1 MKRIEREQSV
11 SMKASVPSGLPA
23 GCLIYDS
30 HCRLCVAVKQK
41 LERARLSGQTEFVPY
56 ASQKAR
62 ERLGRNYQPG
72 QRPPMAYWV
81 DERGTIVG
89 GLEAFL
95 SVTTGLKIGTG
106 FMFFWRFRV
115 CRVILLALYKLVAT
129 HRYRWFGASDET
141 SLTEKPAS
149 ARGSIENRRE

>member
-11 SMKASVPSGLPA
+11 SMKESVPSGPSA

-41 LERARLSGQTEFVPY
+41 LERARLSAQTEFVPY

-62 ERLGRNYQPG
+62 ERLGRDYQPG

-95 SVTTGLKIGTG
+95 PLITGLRIGNV

-115 CRVILLALYKLVAT
+115 CRVIVLALYKLVAT
-129 HRYRWFGASDET
+129 HRYRWFGASDEP
-141 SLTEKPAS
+141 SITEKPVS
-149 ARGSIENRRE
+149 AHGSIENGE

>member
-1 MKRIEREQSV
+1 MKRLEREQSV
-11 SMKASVPSGLPA
+11 SMKEGVPSGLPA

-62 ERLGRNYQPG
+62 ERLGRDYQPG
-72 QRPPMAYWV
+72 RRPPMAYWV

-95 SVTTGLKIGTG
+95 PLTTGLRIGNV

-115 CRVILLALYKLVAT
+115 CRVILLALYKLVAK
-129 HRYRWFGASDET
+129 HRYRWFGTSDEP
-141 SLTEKPAS
+141 LITEKPAS
-149 ARGSIENRRE
+149 AHGSIENGE

>member
-1 MKRIEREQSV
+1 MKEG
-11 SMKASVPSGLPA
+11 VPNGLPA

-62 ERLGRNYQPG
+62 ERLGRGYQPG
-72 QRPPMAYWV
+72 RRPPMAYWV

-95 SVTTGLKIGTG
+95 PLTTGLRIGNV

-115 CRVILLALYKLVAT
+115 CRVILLALYKLVAK

-141 SLTEKPAS
+141 SITEKPAS
-149 ARGSIENRRE
+149 AHGSIENGE

>member
-1 MKRIEREQSV
+1 MKRIEREQSA

-30 HCRLCVAVKQK
+30 HCRVCVAVKQK

-62 ERLGRNYQPG
+62 ERLGHRYQPG

-81 DERGTIVG
+81 DERGTVVG

-95 SVTTGLKIGTG
+95 PLATGLRVGKIFT
-106 FMFFWRFRV
+106 FFWRFRV
-115 CRVILLALYKLVAT
+115 CRVMLLALYKLVAT
-129 HRYRWFGASDET
+129 HRYRWFAAIDE
-141 SLTEKPAS
+141 LPGTEKPAS
-149 ARGSIENRRE
+149 ARGSMDIRE

>member
-1 MKRIEREQSV
+1 MKRNKREQSV
-11 SMKASVPSGLPA
+11 SAKDGVPIGLPT

-30 HCRLCVAVKQK
+30 HCRVCVAVKQK
-41 LERARLSGQTEFVPY
+41 LEQTRLSGQTEFVPY

-62 ERLGRNYQPG
+62 ERLGHRYQPG

-81 DERGTIVG
+81 DERGTVVG

-95 SVTTGLKIGTG
+95 PLATGLRVGKMFT
-106 FMFFWRFRV
+106 FFWRCRV

-129 HRYRWFGASDET
+129 HRYRWFEEIDERSGPET
-141 SLTEKPAS
+141 PAS
-149 ARGSIENRRE
+149 AHGSIDIRE